1 MINTQVKLTFITALI
16 PETFQV
22 LIFKLYFIPSVLSLS
37 QSKYISF
44 KLVSVLLIIGLFSVL
59 AFLATG
65 SSFPLALRL
74 FLETDSFTELTTEF
88 LIAALEFLT
97 VSLLISFSATLVCF
111 LLDFSE
117 TLTDST
123 TCSVEDSPDSLLE
136 SEFFLETVL
145 DDFLSLVS
153 LLLDTL
159 V

>member
-1 MINTQVKLTFITALI
+1 MINTQIKLTFITALI

-65 SSFPLALRL
+65 SSLPFALR
-74 FLETDSFTELTTEF
+74 FFMETDSFTELTTEF
-88 LIAALEFLT
+88 LTASLEFLT
-97 VSLLISFSATLVCF
+97 VLLLTSFSVALVDF
-111 LLDFSE
+111 LIDCSE
-117 TLTDST
+117 TLTDSSI
-123 TCSVEDSPDSLLE
+123 CSSEDSPDSLLE
-136 SEFFLETVL
+136 SEFFLGTAF

-153 LLLDTL
+153 LLLDTFA
-159 V
+159 

>member
-1 MINTQVKLTFITALI
+1 M
-16 PETFQV
+16 

-65 SSFPLALRL
+65 SSFPFALRL
-74 FLETDSFTELTTEF
+74 FLETDSFTKLATEF
-88 LIAALEFLT
+88 LTACLEFLT
-97 VSLLISFSATLVCF
+97 VSLLSSFSVTFLCF
-111 LLDFSE
+111 LIDSSDS
-117 TLTDST
+117 LTDST
-123 TCSVEDSPDSLLE
+123 ICSVEDSPNSLLE
-136 SEFFLETVL
+136 SEFFLGTIS